1 MVFLYIKT
9 RIGYFVMYEPSKKV
23 PIKLLLLFPI
33 PSVIEIYLASTIP
46 IKSLFLSSVLYF
58 FLISGP
64 LWTPFPSSFLFY
76 FFSSFPFHRA
86 SLPTFSSFSVFFF
99 FWSHQKIA
107 HEKCSHLSTC
117 CCKFNDFLSWVNY
130 SCRRAKP

>member
-9 RIGYFVMYEPSKKV
+9 HIGYFAKYELSKKV

-33 PSVIEIYLASTIP
+33 PSVIVIDLTSTIP

-64 LWTPFPSSFLFY
+64 L
-76 FFSSFPFHRA
+76 
-86 SLPTFSSFSVFFF
+86 
-99 FWSHQKIA
+99 
-107 HEKCSHLSTC
+107 
-117 CCKFNDFLSWVNY
+117 
-130 SCRRAKP
+130 